1 MSSVSNYKH
10 KSLLRSRI
18 GNFCVASAGLAT
30 MLLASGNAVAI
41 EVDAGDYT
49 ALPAGTNLGVVYY
62 QYATAD
68 SLYSDGD
75 KAPINAG
82 LDSQV

>member
-1 MSSVSNYKH
+1 MSSVSNYKQ
-10 KSLLRSRI
+10 KSLLGSRK
-18 GNFCVASAGLAT
+18 GNFSVASVGLTT
-30 MLLASGNAVAI
+30 MLLTSGNAVAI
-41 EVDAGDYT
+41 DVDAGDYT
-49 ALPAGTNLGVVYY
+49 ALPAGTNLGMVYY